1 MRFIFASAFCASQT
15 NFRWRECVRVRVC
28 ELGWRANINHI
39 NMRFFILL
47 CSSFPSSFLHVAA
60 AGVVVI
66 FIVVVLASFLL
77 LFGLMLFTVATI
89 RNPSVLGQHLCE
101 RACMRAS
108 VYANH
113 FYTLWLLPH
122 LYVGNVEQNALP
134 PARPPALRWW
144 HIRQDMCVG
153 TISNSRWARVM
164 CIALSKWND
173 YKKYLPYFRN
183 DVRFAFIFYYVS

>member
-1 MRFIFASAFCASQT
+1 MCAWIGLES
-15 NFRWRECVRVRVC
+15 
-28 ELGWRANINHI
+28 INHI
-39 NMRFFILL
+39 NMRFFIFL
-47 CSSFPSSFLHVAA
+47 CSPFLSFFLLVV
-60 AGVVVI
+60 VVVI
-66 FIVVVLASFLL
+66 FIVVVLVAFLL
-77 LFGLMLFTVATI
+77 LFGLMLFAVATI

-101 RACMRAS
+101 RARAC
-108 VYANH
+108 VRLYMPIIFTH
-113 FYTLWLLPH
+113 YTYIRFLPH
-122 LYVGNVEQNALP
+122 LYVGNVEQNALSV
-134 PARPPALRWW
+134 RPPRPLCDIWW